1 MKTTVG
7 DIVNSTN
14 ALGRLLEQP
23 MKAKASYRL
32 AKAAKHIQHT
42 LDAFNDTRSKLVE
55 KYADKDGEIKPD
67 AKNFDKWVD
76 ELQGVL
82 DEKLDIEIKQVTLAS
97 ISQAEISGS
106 DMMALDWLIKD

>member
-1 MKTTVG
+1 MKITVG
-7 DIVNSTN
+7 DIVNATN
-14 ALGRLLEQP
+14 ALGRLMAQP

-32 AKAAKHIQHT
+32 AKAVKHIQPT

-67 AKNFDKWVD
+67 DKNFDKWVE
-76 ELQGVL
+76 ELQEVL
-82 DEKLDIEIKQVTLAS
+82 DEEIDIEVKQVTLAS